1 MKQWEDIVKDKLEGY
16 ESPLPEGSL
25 AEFRARRNAVAPARK
40 RRPLVWSM
48 AAATALAA
56 GLAAALLLR
65 QPTVPEDAIQLVPQ
79 PAAPVAMD
87 TVPADTIG
95 TIPGIPLV
103 AQTVTPKAVRLPAAI
118 PQQIES
124 VDYTE
129 PAETIETAEPT
140 GTAETTP
147 TVPADE
153 SMAQETTDMTMTDS
167 SPFIVMCPTPKPV
180 KMKVEPVTGLAMGG
194 GLVAA
199 VLTPILGKS
208 ETTKYGGP
216 ISNDDINHVIDN
228 VSSSTTT
235 HYLPVKAG
243 LSASFALSDRLN
255 VTTGL
260 EYSLYLSRF
269 KATSKTEWQHA
280 HYIDIPARL
289 DYTLL
294 SYKGLDLY
302 LGGGMEADYCLSA
315 LRAGKDIKKD
325 GWSFSVLGASGVQY
339 HISEKLGV
347 FMEPEVTWTIP
358 SENRVL
364 ETYRTDHPF
373 TFSVAGGL
381 RLYFGK

>member
-16 ESPLPEGSL
+16 DSPLPEGSL
-25 AEFRARRNAVAPARK
+25 ADFRTLRDAVAPAKK

-56 GLAAALLLR
+56 GLAAVLFLR
-65 QPTVPEDAIQLVPQ
+65 QPTIPEDAIQLVPQ

-87 TVPADTIG
+87 TVPADTIDM
-95 TIPGIPLV
+95 IPAIPPV
-103 AQTVTPKAVRLPAAI
+103 AQTVTPKAVRIPAAI
-118 PQQIES
+118 PQQAET

-129 PAETIETAEPT
+129 PAESLETTEP
-140 GTAETTP
+140 AETTP

-153 SMAQETTDMTMTDS
+153 SVAQETTDITTPVS
-167 SPFIVMCPTPKPV
+167 SPFILDYPTVKPV

-208 ETTKYGGP
+208 ERMTYGGP
-216 ISNDDINHVIDN
+216 DPDGNINDAINGV
-228 VSSSTTT
+228 STTT

-269 KATSKTEWQHA
+269 KSLSETEWQQA
-280 HYIDIPARL
+280 HYIGIPVRL

-302 LGGGMEADYCLSA
+302 LGGGMEADYCLAA
-315 LRAGKDIKKD
+315 LRAGKDIEKD
-325 GWSFSVLGASGVQY
+325 GWSFSLLGAGGVQY
-339 HISEKLGV
+339 RFTKKLGV
-347 FMEPEVTWTIP
+347 FMEPQITWTIP

-364 ETYRTDHPF
+364 ETFRTDHPF
-373 TFSVAGGL
+373 MFSVAGGL
-381 RLYFGK
+381 RLFFGK

>member
-25 AEFRARRNAVAPARK
+25 AEFRTRRDAVAPAKK

-56 GLAAALLLR
+56 GLAAVLFLR
-65 QPTVPEDAIQLVPQ
+65 QPTIPEDAIQLVPQ

-87 TVPADTIG
+87 TVPADTIDM
-95 TIPGIPLV
+95 IPAIPPV
-103 AQTVTPKAVRLPAAI
+103 AQTVTPKAVRIPAAI
-118 PQQIES
+118 PQQAET

-129 PAETIETAEPT
+129 PAESLETTEP
-140 GTAETTP
+140 AETTP

-153 SMAQETTDMTMTDS
+153 SVAQETTDITTPVS
-167 SPFIVMCPTPKPV
+167 SPFILDYPTVKPV

-208 ETTKYGGP
+208 ERMTYGGP
-216 ISNDDINHVIDN
+216 DPDGNINDAINGV
-228 VSSSTTT
+228 STTT

-255 VTTGL
+255 ATTGL

-269 KATSKTEWQHA
+269 KSLSETEWQQA
-280 HYIDIPARL
+280 HYIGIPVRL

-302 LGGGMEADYCLSA
+302 LGGGMEADYCLAA
-315 LRAGKDIKKD
+315 LRAGKDIEKD
-325 GWSFSVLGASGVQY
+325 GWSFSLLGAGGVQY
-339 HISEKLGV
+339 HFTERMGV
-347 FMEPEVTWTIP
+347 FMEPQITWTIP

-373 TFSVAGGL
+373 MFSVAGGL
-381 RLYFGK
+381 RLFFGK

>member
-25 AEFRARRNAVAPARK
+25 AEFRTRRDAVAPAKK

-56 GLAAALLLR
+56 GLAAVLFLR
-65 QPTVPEDAIQLVPQ
+65 QPTIPEDAIQLVPQ

-87 TVPADTIG
+87 TVPADTIDM
-95 TIPGIPLV
+95 IPAIPPV
-103 AQTVTPKAVRLPAAI
+103 AQTVTPKAVRIPAAI
-118 PQQIES
+118 PQQAET

-129 PAETIETAEPT
+129 PAESLETTEP
-140 GTAETTP
+140 AETTP

-153 SMAQETTDMTMTDS
+153 SVAQETTDMTTLDS
-167 SPFIVMCPTPKPV
+167 TPFIVICPTAKPV

-208 ETTKYGGP
+208 DRMTYGGP
-216 ISNDDINHVIDN
+216 DPDGNINDAINGV
-228 VSSSTTT
+228 STTT

-255 VTTGL
+255 ATTGL
-260 EYSLYLSRF
+260 EYSLFLSRF
-269 KATSKTEWQHA
+269 KSLSETEWQYA
-280 HYIDIPARL
+280 HYIGIPVRL

-294 SYKGLDLY
+294 SYKGLDFY
-302 LGGGMEADYCLSA
+302 LGGGMEADYCLAA
-315 LRAGKDIKKD
+315 LRAGKDIEKD
-325 GWSFSVLGASGVQY
+325 GWSFSLLGAGGVQY
-339 HISEKLGV
+339 RFTKKLGV
-347 FMEPEVTWTIP
+347 FMEPQITWTIP

-373 TFSVAGGL
+373 MFSVAGGL
-381 RLYFGK
+381 RLFFGK

>member
-25 AEFRARRNAVAPARK
+25 AEFRTRRDAVAPAKK

-56 GLAAALLLR
+56 GLAAVLFLR
-65 QPTVPEDAIQLVPQ
+65 QPTIPEDAIQLVPQ
-79 PAAPVAMD
+79 PAVPVAMD
-87 TVPADTIG
+87 TVPADTIDM
-95 TIPGIPLV
+95 IPAIPPV
-103 AQTVTPKAVRLPAAI
+103 AQTVTPKAVRIPAAI
-118 PQQIES
+118 PQQAET

-129 PAETIETAEPT
+129 PAESLETTEP
-140 GTAETTP
+140 AETTP

-153 SMAQETTDMTMTDS
+153 SVAQETTDMTTLNS
-167 SPFIVMCPTPKPV
+167 TPFIVICPTAKPV

-194 GLVAA
+194 GLVVA

-208 ETTKYGGP
+208 ERMTYGGP
-216 ISNDDINHVIDN
+216 DPDGNINDAINGV
-228 VSSSTTT
+228 STTT

-269 KATSKTEWQHA
+269 KSLSETEWQQA
-280 HYIDIPARL
+280 HYIGIPVRL

-294 SYKGLDLY
+294 SYKGLDFY
-302 LGGGMEADYCLSA
+302 LGGGMEADYCLAA
-315 LRAGKDIKKD
+315 LRAGKDIEKD
-325 GWSFSVLGASGVQY
+325 GWSFSLLGAGGVQY
-339 HISEKLGV
+339 HFTERMGV
-347 FMEPEVTWTIP
+347 FMEPQITWTIP

-364 ETYRTDHPF
+364 DTYRTDHPF
-373 TFSVAGGL
+373 MFSVAGGL
-381 RLYFGK
+381 RLFFGK

>member
-25 AEFRARRNAVAPARK
+25 AEFRTRRDAVAPAKK

-56 GLAAALLLR
+56 GLAAVLFLR
-65 QPTVPEDAIQLVPQ
+65 QPTIPEDAIQLVPQ

-87 TVPADTIG
+87 TVPADTIDM
-95 TIPGIPLV
+95 IPAIPPV
-103 AQTVTPKAVRLPAAI
+103 AQTVTPKAVRIPAAI
-118 PQQIES
+118 PQQAET

-129 PAETIETAEPT
+129 PAESLETTETTQAT
-140 GTAETTP
+140 ETTP

-153 SMAQETTDMTMTDS
+153 SVAQETTDMTTLDS
-167 SPFIVMCPTPKPV
+167 TPFIVICPTAKPV

-199 VLTPILGKS
+199 VLTPILGRS
-208 ETTKYGGP
+208 ERMTYGGP
-216 ISNDDINHVIDN
+216 DPDGNINDAINGV
-228 VSSSTTT
+228 STTT

-269 KATSKTEWQHA
+269 KSLSETEWQQA
-280 HYIDIPARL
+280 HYIGIPVRL

-302 LGGGMEADYCLSA
+302 LGGGMEADYCLAA
-315 LRAGKDIKKD
+315 LRAGKDIEKD
-325 GWSFSVLGASGVQY
+325 GWSFSLLGAGGVQY
-339 HISEKLGV
+339 HFTERMGV
-347 FMEPEVTWTIP
+347 FMEPQITWTIP

-373 TFSVAGGL
+373 MFSVAGGL
-381 RLYFGK
+381 RLFFGK

>member
-25 AEFRARRNAVAPARK
+25 TEFRTRRDAVAPAKK

-56 GLAAALLLR
+56 GLAAVLFLR
-65 QPTVPEDAIQLVPQ
+65 QPTIPEDAIQLVPQ

-87 TVPADTIG
+87 TVPADTIDM
-95 TIPGIPLV
+95 IPAIPPV
-103 AQTVTPKAVRLPAAI
+103 AQTVTPKAVRIPAAI
-118 PQQIES
+118 PQQAET

-129 PAETIETAEPT
+129 PAESLETTEP
-140 GTAETTP
+140 AETTP

-153 SMAQETTDMTMTDS
+153 SVAQETTDITTPVS
-167 SPFIVMCPTPKPV
+167 SPFILDYPTVKPV

-208 ETTKYGGP
+208 ERMTYGGP
-216 ISNDDINHVIDN
+216 DPDGNINDAINGV
-228 VSSSTTT
+228 STTT

-269 KATSKTEWQHA
+269 KSLSETEWQQA
-280 HYIDIPARL
+280 HYIGIPVRL

-294 SYKGLDLY
+294 SYKGLDFY
-302 LGGGMEADYCLSA
+302 LGGGMEADYCLAA
-315 LRAGKDIKKD
+315 LRAGKDIEKD
-325 GWSFSVLGASGVQY
+325 GWSFSLLGAGGVQY
-339 HISEKLGV
+339 RFTKKLGV
-347 FMEPEVTWTIP
+347 FMEPQITWTIP

-364 ETYRTDHPF
+364 DTYRTDHPF
-373 TFSVAGGL
+373 MFSVAGGL
-381 RLYFGK
+381 RLFFGK

>member
-1 MKQWEDIVKDKLEGY
+1 MRQWEDIVKDKLEGY

-25 AEFRARRNAVAPARK
+25 AEFRARRNAVAPAKK
-40 RRPLVWSM
+40 RRPLFWTM

-56 GLAAALLLR
+56 GLAAALFLR

-95 TIPGIPLV
+95 TIPDIPLV

-140 GTAETTP
+140 ETAETTP

-153 SMAQETTDMTMTDS
+153 SVAQETTDMTTLDS
-167 SPFIVMCPTPKPV
+167 TPFIVICPTAKPV

-208 ETTKYGGP
+208 ERMTYGGP
-216 ISNDDINHVIDN
+216 DPDGNINDAINGV
-228 VSSSTTT
+228 STTT

-269 KATSKTEWQHA
+269 KSLSETEWQQA
-280 HYIDIPARL
+280 HYIGIPVRL

-302 LGGGMEADYCLSA
+302 LGGGMEADYCLAA

-347 FMEPEVTWTIP
+347 FMEPEVTWAIP
-358 SENRVL
+358 SGNRVL

-373 TFSVAGGL
+373 MFSVAGGL

>member
-25 AEFRARRNAVAPARK
+25 AEFRTRRDAVAPAKK

-56 GLAAALLLR
+56 GLAAVLLLR
-65 QPTVPEDAIQLVPQ
+65 QPTIPEDAIQLVPQ

-87 TVPADTIG
+87 TVPADTIDM
-95 TIPGIPLV
+95 IPAIPPV
-103 AQTVTPKAVRLPAAI
+103 AQTVTPKAVRIPAAI
-118 PQQIES
+118 PQQAET

-129 PAETIETAEPT
+129 PAESLETTEP
-140 GTAETTP
+140 AETTP
-147 TVPADE
+147 TVPAEE
-153 SMAQETTDMTMTDS
+153 SVTQETTDITTPVS
-167 SPFIVMCPTPKPV
+167 SPFILDYPTVKPV
-180 KMKVEPVTGLAMGG
+180 KMKVEPAAGLAMGG

-208 ETTKYGGP
+208 ERMTYGGP
-216 ISNDDINHVIDN
+216 DPDGNINDAINGV
-228 VSSSTTT
+228 STTT

-269 KATSKTEWQHA
+269 KSLSETEWQQA
-280 HYIDIPARL
+280 HYIGIPVRL

-302 LGGGMEADYCLSA
+302 LGGGMEADYCLAA
-315 LRAGKDIKKD
+315 LRAGKDIEKD
-325 GWSFSVLGASGVQY
+325 GWCFSLLGAGGVQY
-339 HISEKLGV
+339 RFTKKLGV
-347 FMEPEVTWTIP
+347 FMEPQITWTIP

-373 TFSVAGGL
+373 MFSVAGGL
-381 RLYFGK
+381 RLFFGK

>member
-25 AEFRARRNAVAPARK
+25 AEFRTRRDAVAPAKK

-56 GLAAALLLR
+56 GLAAVLFLR
-65 QPTVPEDAIQLVPQ
+65 QPTIPEDAIQLVPQ

-87 TVPADTIG
+87 TVPADTIDM
-95 TIPGIPLV
+95 IPAIPPV
-103 AQTVTPKAVRLPAAI
+103 AQTITQKVVRIPTAV
-118 PQQIES
+118 PQQVEA

-129 PAETIETAEPT
+129 PAESLETTETTQAT
-140 GTAETTP
+140 ETTP

-153 SMAQETTDMTMTDS
+153 SVAQETTDMTTSDS
-167 SPFIVMCPTPKPV
+167 SPFIVICPTAKPV

-208 ETTKYGGP
+208 ERMTYGGP
-216 ISNDDINHVIDN
+216 DPDGNINDAINGV
-228 VSSSTTT
+228 STTT

-269 KATSKTEWQHA
+269 KSLSETEWPQA
-280 HYIDIPARL
+280 HYIGIPVRL

-302 LGGGMEADYCLSA
+302 LGGGMEADYCLAA
-315 LRAGKDIKKD
+315 LRAGKDIEKD
-325 GWSFSVLGASGVQY
+325 GWSFSLLGAGGVQY
-339 HISEKLGV
+339 HFTERMGV
-347 FMEPEVTWTIP
+347 FMEPQITWTIP

-373 TFSVAGGL
+373 MFSVAGGL
-381 RLYFGK
+381 RLFFGK

>member
-25 AEFRARRNAVAPARK
+25 AEFRARRNAVAPTKK
-40 RRPLVWSM
+40 RRPLFWTM

-56 GLAAALLLR
+56 GFAAALLLR

-87 TVPADTIG
+87 TAPADTIDM
-95 TIPGIPLV
+95 IPAIPPV
-103 AQTVTPKAVRLPAAI
+103 AQTVTPKAVRIPAAI
-118 PQQIES
+118 PQQAET

-129 PAETIETAEPT
+129 PAESLETTEP
-140 GTAETTP
+140 AETTP

-153 SMAQETTDMTMTDS
+153 SVAQETTDMTTLDS
-167 SPFIVMCPTPKPV
+167 TPFIVICPTAKPV

-208 ETTKYGGP
+208 ERMTYGGP
-216 ISNDDINHVIDN
+216 DPDGNINDAINGV
-228 VSSSTTT
+228 STTT

-255 VTTGL
+255 ATTGL
-260 EYSLYLSRF
+260 EYSLFLSRF
-269 KATSKTEWQHA
+269 KSLSETEWQYA
-280 HYIDIPARL
+280 HYIGIPVRL

-294 SYKGLDLY
+294 SYKGLDFY
-302 LGGGMEADYCLSA
+302 LGGGMEADYCLAA
-315 LRAGKDIKKD
+315 LRAGKDIEKD
-325 GWSFSVLGASGVQY
+325 GWSFSLLGAGGVQY
-339 HISEKLGV
+339 RFTKKLGV
-347 FMEPEVTWTIP
+347 FMEPQITWTIP

-373 TFSVAGGL
+373 MFSVAGGL
-381 RLYFGK
+381 RLFFGK

>member
-25 AEFRARRNAVAPARK
+25 AEFRTRRDAVAPAKK

-56 GLAAALLLR
+56 GLAAVLFLR
-65 QPTVPEDAIQLVPQ
+65 QPTIPEDAIQLVPQ

-87 TVPADTIG
+87 TVPADTIDM
-95 TIPGIPLV
+95 IPAIPPV
-103 AQTVTPKAVRLPAAI
+103 AQTVTPKAVRIPAAI
-118 PQQIES
+118 PQQAET

-129 PAETIETAEPT
+129 PAESLETTEP
-140 GTAETTP
+140 AETTP

-153 SMAQETTDMTMTDS
+153 SVAQETTDITTPVS
-167 SPFIVMCPTPKPV
+167 SPFILDYPTVKPV

-208 ETTKYGGP
+208 ERMTYGGP
-216 ISNDDINHVIDN
+216 DPDGNINDAINGV
-228 VSSSTTT
+228 STTT

-269 KATSKTEWQHA
+269 KSLSETEWQQA
-280 HYIDIPARL
+280 HYIGIPVRL

-294 SYKGLDLY
+294 SYKGLDFY
-302 LGGGMEADYCLSA
+302 LGGGMEADYCLAA
-315 LRAGKDIKKD
+315 LRAGKDIEKD
-325 GWSFSVLGASGVQY
+325 GWSFSLLGAGGVQY
-339 HISEKLGV
+339 HFTERMGV
-347 FMEPEVTWTIP
+347 FMEPQITWTIP

-373 TFSVAGGL
+373 MFSVAGGL
-381 RLYFGK
+381 RLFFGK

>member
-16 ESPLPEGSL
+16 DSPLPEGSL
-25 AEFRARRNAVAPARK
+25 AEFRTRRDAVAPAKK

-56 GLAAALLLR
+56 GLAAVLFLR
-65 QPTVPEDAIQLVPQ
+65 QPTIPEDAIQLVPQ

-87 TVPADTIG
+87 TVPADTIDM
-95 TIPGIPLV
+95 IPAIPPV
-103 AQTVTPKAVRLPAAI
+103 AQTVTPKAVRIPAAI
-118 PQQIES
+118 PQQAET

-129 PAETIETAEPT
+129 PAESLETTEP
-140 GTAETTP
+140 AETTP

-153 SMAQETTDMTMTDS
+153 SVAQETTDITTPVS
-167 SPFIVMCPTPKPV
+167 SPFILDYPTVKPV

-208 ETTKYGGP
+208 ERMTYGGP
-216 ISNDDINHVIDN
+216 DPDGNINDAINGV
-228 VSSSTTT
+228 STTT

-269 KATSKTEWQHA
+269 KSLSETEWQQA
-280 HYIDIPARL
+280 HYIGIPVRL

-302 LGGGMEADYCLSA
+302 LGGGMEADYCLAA
-315 LRAGKDIKKD
+315 LRAGKDIEKD
-325 GWSFSVLGASGVQY
+325 GWSFSLLGAGGVQY
-339 HISEKLGV
+339 RFTKKLGV
-347 FMEPEVTWTIP
+347 FMEPQITWTIP

-364 ETYRTDHPF
+364 DTYRTDHPF
-373 TFSVAGGL
+373 MFSVAGGL
-381 RLYFGK
+381 RLFFGK

>member
-25 AEFRARRNAVAPARK
+25 AEFRTRRDAVAPAKK

-56 GLAAALLLR
+56 GLAAVLFLR
-65 QPTVPEDAIQLVPQ
+65 QPTIPEDAIQLVPQ

-87 TVPADTIG
+87 TVPADTIDM
-95 TIPGIPLV
+95 IPAIPPV
-103 AQTVTPKAVRLPAAI
+103 AQTITQKAVRIPTAV
-118 PQQIES
+118 PQQVGA

-129 PAETIETAEPT
+129 PAESLETTEP
-140 GTAETTP
+140 AETTP

-153 SMAQETTDMTMTDS
+153 SVAQETTDMTTLDS
-167 SPFIVMCPTPKPV
+167 TPFIVICPTAKPV

-208 ETTKYGGP
+208 ERMTYGGP
-216 ISNDDINHVIDN
+216 DPDGNINDAINGV
-228 VSSSTTT
+228 STTT

-269 KATSKTEWQHA
+269 KSLSETEWQQA
-280 HYIDIPARL
+280 HYIGIPVRL

-302 LGGGMEADYCLSA
+302 LGGGMEADYCLAA
-315 LRAGKDIKKD
+315 LRAGKDIEKD
-325 GWSFSVLGASGVQY
+325 GWSFSLLGAGGVQY
-339 HISEKLGV
+339 HFTERMGV
-347 FMEPEVTWTIP
+347 FMEPQITWTIP

-364 ETYRTDHPF
+364 DTYRTDHPF
-373 TFSVAGGL
+373 MFSVAGGL
-381 RLYFGK
+381 RLFFGK

>member
-25 AEFRARRNAVAPARK
+25 AEFRTRRDAVAPAKK

-56 GLAAALLLR
+56 GLAAVLFLR
-65 QPTVPEDAIQLVPQ
+65 QPTIPEDAIRLVPQ
-79 PAAPVAMD
+79 PAVPVAMD
-87 TVPADTIG
+87 TVPADTID
-95 TIPGIPLV
+95 TIPAIPPV
-103 AQTVTPKAVRLPAAI
+103 AQAVTPKAVRIPAAI
-118 PQQIES
+118 PQQAET

-129 PAETIETAEPT
+129 PAESLETTEP
-140 GTAETTP
+140 AETTP
-147 TVPADE
+147 TVPSEE
-153 SMAQETTDMTMTDS
+153 SVTQETTDITTPVS
-167 SPFIVMCPTPKPV
+167 SPFILDYPTVKPV

-208 ETTKYGGP
+208 ERMTYGGP
-216 ISNDDINHVIDN
+216 DPDGNINDAINGV
-228 VSSSTTT
+228 STTT

-243 LSASFALSDRLN
+243 LSASFSLSDRLN
-255 VTTGL
+255 ATTGL

-269 KATSKTEWQHA
+269 KSLSETEWQQA
-280 HYIDIPARL
+280 HYIGIPVRL

-302 LGGGMEADYCLSA
+302 LGGGMGADYCLSA
-315 LRAGKDIKKD
+315 LRDGKDIEKD
-325 GWSFSVLGASGVQY
+325 GWSFSLLGAGGVQY
-339 HISEKLGV
+339 RFTKKLGV
-347 FMEPEVTWTIP
+347 FMEPQITWTIP

-364 ETYRTDHPF
+364 DTYRTDHPF
-373 TFSVAGGL
+373 MFSVAGGL
-381 RLYFGK
+381 RLFFGK

>member
-1 MKQWEDIVKDKLEGY
+1 MRQWEDIVKDKLEGY

-40 RRPLVWSM
+40 HRPLVWSM

-95 TIPGIPLV
+95 TIPDIPLV

-140 GTAETTP
+140 ETAETTP

-153 SMAQETTDMTMTDS
+153 SVVQETTDMTTSDS
-167 SPFIVMCPTPKPV
+167 SPFIVMCPTPRPI

-208 ETTKYGGP
+208 ETMKYGGP
-216 ISNDDINHVIDN
+216 DPDGNINDAINGV
-228 VSSSTTT
+228 STTT
-235 HYLPVKAG
+235 HYLPVKVG
-243 LSASFALSDRLN
+243 LSASFAFSDRLN

-269 KATSKTEWQHA
+269 KSLSETEWQHA
-280 HYIDIPARL
+280 HYIGIPVRL

-315 LRAGKDIKKD
+315 LRAGKEIEKD
-325 GWSFSVLGASGVQY
+325 GWSFSAVGAGGVQY
-339 HISEKLGV
+339 HLTDKLGV
-347 FMEPEVTWTIP
+347 FMEPQITWTIP

-373 TFSVAGGL
+373 MFSVAGGL
-381 RLYFGK
+381 RLFFGK

>member
-25 AEFRARRNAVAPARK
+25 AEFRTRRDAVAPARK
-40 RRPLVWSM
+40 RRLPVWSM

-56 GLAAALLLR
+56 GLAAVLLLR
-65 QPTVPEDAIQLVPQ
+65 QPTIPEDAIQLVPQ
-79 PAAPVAMD
+79 PVAPVALD
-87 TVPADTIG
+87 TVPADTIDM
-95 TIPGIPLV
+95 IPAIPPV
-103 AQTVTPKAVRLPAAI
+103 AQTVTPKAVRIPAVI
-118 PQQIES
+118 PQQAET
-124 VDYTE
+124 VDHTE
-129 PAETIETAEPT
+129 PVESLETTETTEAT
-140 GTAETTP
+140 ETTP

-153 SMAQETTDMTMTDS
+153 SVAQETTDMTTLDS
-167 SPFIVMCPTPKPV
+167 TPFIVICPTAKPV

-208 ETTKYGGP
+208 ERMTYGGP
-216 ISNDDINHVIDN
+216 DPDGNINDAINGV
-228 VSSSTTT
+228 STTT

-269 KATSKTEWQHA
+269 KSLSETEWQQA
-280 HYIDIPARL
+280 HYIGIPVRL

-302 LGGGMEADYCLSA
+302 LGGGMEADYCLAA
-315 LRAGKDIKKD
+315 LRAGKDIEKD
-325 GWSFSVLGASGVQY
+325 GWSFSLLGAGGVQY
-339 HISEKLGV
+339 RFTKKLGV
-347 FMEPEVTWTIP
+347 FMEPQITWTIP

-373 TFSVAGGL
+373 MFSVAGGL
-381 RLYFGK
+381 RLFFGK

>member
-25 AEFRARRNAVAPARK
+25 AEFRTRRDAVAPAKK

-56 GLAAALLLR
+56 GLAAVLFLR
-65 QPTVPEDAIQLVPQ
+65 QPTIPEDAIQLVPQ
-79 PAAPVAMD
+79 PAVPVAMD
-87 TVPADTIG
+87 TVPADTIDM
-95 TIPGIPLV
+95 IPAIPPV
-103 AQTVTPKAVRLPAAI
+103 AQTVTPKAVRIPAAI
-118 PQQIES
+118 PQQAET

-129 PAETIETAEPT
+129 PAESLETTEP
-140 GTAETTP
+140 AETTP

-153 SMAQETTDMTMTDS
+153 SVAQETTDMTTPVS
-167 SPFIVMCPTPKPV
+167 SPFILDYPTVKPAQ
-180 KMKVEPVTGLAMGG
+180 MKVEPVTGLAMGG
-194 GLVAA
+194 GLVVA

-208 ETTKYGGP
+208 ERMTYGGP
-216 ISNDDINHVIDN
+216 DPDGNINDAINGV
-228 VSSSTTT
+228 STTT

-269 KATSKTEWQHA
+269 KSLSETEWQQA
-280 HYIDIPARL
+280 HYIGIPVRL

-294 SYKGLDLY
+294 SYKGLDFY
-302 LGGGMEADYCLSA
+302 LGGGMEADYCLAA
-315 LRAGKDIKKD
+315 LRAGKDIEKD
-325 GWSFSVLGASGVQY
+325 GWSFSLLGAGGVQY
-339 HISEKLGV
+339 RFTKKLGV
-347 FMEPEVTWTIP
+347 FMEPQITWTIP

-364 ETYRTDHPF
+364 DTYRTDHPF
-373 TFSVAGGL
+373 MFSVAGGL
-381 RLYFGK
+381 RLFFGK

>member
-25 AEFRARRNAVAPARK
+25 AEFRTRRDAVAPAKK

-56 GLAAALLLR
+56 GLAAVLFLR
-65 QPTVPEDAIQLVPQ
+65 QPTIPEDAIQLVPQ
-79 PAAPVAMD
+79 PAVPVAMD
-87 TVPADTIG
+87 TVPADTIDM
-95 TIPGIPLV
+95 IPAIPPV
-103 AQTVTPKAVRLPAAI
+103 AQTVTPKAVRIPAAI
-118 PQQIES
+118 PQQAET

-129 PAETIETAEPT
+129 PAESLETTEP
-140 GTAETTP
+140 AETTP

-153 SMAQETTDMTMTDS
+153 SVAQETTDITTPVS
-167 SPFIVMCPTPKPV
+167 SPFILDYPTVKPV

-208 ETTKYGGP
+208 ERMTYGGP
-216 ISNDDINHVIDN
+216 DPDGNINDAINGV
-228 VSSSTTT
+228 STTT

-255 VTTGL
+255 ATTGL
-260 EYSLYLSRF
+260 EYSLFLSRF
-269 KATSKTEWQHA
+269 KSLSETEWQQA
-280 HYIDIPARL
+280 HYIGIPVRL

-302 LGGGMEADYCLSA
+302 LGGGMEADYCLAA
-315 LRAGKDIKKD
+315 LRAGKDIEKD
-325 GWSFSVLGASGVQY
+325 GWSFSLLGAGGVQY
-339 HISEKLGV
+339 RFTKKLGV
-347 FMEPEVTWTIP
+347 FMEPQITWTIP

-373 TFSVAGGL
+373 MFSVAGGL
-381 RLYFGK
+381 RLFFGK

>member
-25 AEFRARRNAVAPARK
+25 AEFRTRRDAVAPAKK

-56 GLAAALLLR
+56 GLAAVLFLR
-65 QPTVPEDAIQLVPQ
+65 QPTIPEDAIQLVPQ

-87 TVPADTIG
+87 TVPADTIDM
-95 TIPGIPLV
+95 IPAIPPV
-103 AQTVTPKAVRLPAAI
+103 AQTVTPKAVRIPAAI
-118 PQQIES
+118 PQQAET

-129 PAETIETAEPT
+129 PAESLETTEP
-140 GTAETTP
+140 AETTP

-153 SMAQETTDMTMTDS
+153 SVAQETTDITTPVS
-167 SPFIVMCPTPKPV
+167 SPFILDYPTVKPV

-208 ETTKYGGP
+208 ERMTYGGP
-216 ISNDDINHVIDN
+216 DPDGNINDAINGV
-228 VSSSTTT
+228 STTT

-243 LSASFALSDRLN
+243 LSAIFALSDRLN

-269 KATSKTEWQHA
+269 KSLSETEWQQA
-280 HYIDIPARL
+280 HYIGIPVRL

-294 SYKGLDLY
+294 SYKGLDFY
-302 LGGGMEADYCLSA
+302 LGGGMEADYCLAA
-315 LRAGKDIKKD
+315 LRAGKDIEKD
-325 GWSFSVLGASGVQY
+325 GWSFSLLGAGGVQY
-339 HISEKLGV
+339 RFTKKLGV
-347 FMEPEVTWTIP
+347 FMEPQITWTIP

-364 ETYRTDHPF
+364 DTYRTDHPF
-373 TFSVAGGL
+373 MFSVAGGL
-381 RLYFGK
+381 RLFFGK

>member
-25 AEFRARRNAVAPARK
+25 AEFRARRDAVAPAKK

-56 GLAAALLLR
+56 GLAALLFLR
-65 QPTVPEDAIQLVPQ
+65 QPTIPEDAIQLVPQ
-79 PAAPVAMD
+79 PAAPIALD
-87 TVPADTIG
+87 TVPADTIDM
-95 TIPGIPLV
+95 IPAIPPV
-103 AQTVTPKAVRLPAAI
+103 AQTVTPKAVRIPAAI
-118 PQQIES
+118 PQQAET

-129 PAETIETAEPT
+129 PAESLETTEP
-140 GTAETTP
+140 AETTP

-153 SMAQETTDMTMTDS
+153 SVAQETTDMTTLDS
-167 SPFIVMCPTPKPV
+167 TPFIVICPTAKPV

-208 ETTKYGGP
+208 ERMTYGGP
-216 ISNDDINHVIDN
+216 DPDGNINDAINGV
-228 VSSSTTT
+228 STTT

-243 LSASFALSDRLN
+243 LSASLALSDRLN

-269 KATSKTEWQHA
+269 KSLSETEWQQA
-280 HYIDIPARL
+280 HYIGIPVRL

-302 LGGGMEADYCLSA
+302 LGGGMEADYCLAA
-315 LRAGKDIKKD
+315 LRAGKDIEKD
-325 GWSFSVLGASGVQY
+325 GWSFSLLGAGGVQY
-339 HISEKLGV
+339 HFTERMGV
-347 FMEPEVTWTIP
+347 FMEPQITWTIP

-373 TFSVAGGL
+373 MFSVAGGL
-381 RLYFGK
+381 RLFFGK

>member
-25 AEFRARRNAVAPARK
+25 AEFRTRRDAVAPAKK

-56 GLAAALLLR
+56 GLAAVLFLR
-65 QPTVPEDAIQLVPQ
+65 QPTIPEDAIQLVPQ

-87 TVPADTIG
+87 TVPADTIDM
-95 TIPGIPLV
+95 IPAIPPV
-103 AQTVTPKAVRLPAAI
+103 AQTVTPKAVRIPAAI
-118 PQQIES
+118 PQQAET

-129 PAETIETAEPT
+129 PAESLETTEP
-140 GTAETTP
+140 AETTP

-153 SMAQETTDMTMTDS
+153 SVAQETTDITTPVS
-167 SPFIVMCPTPKPV
+167 SPFILDYPTVKPV

-208 ETTKYGGP
+208 ERMTYGGP
-216 ISNDDINHVIDN
+216 DPDGNINDAINGV
-228 VSSSTTT
+228 STTT

-269 KATSKTEWQHA
+269 KSLSETEWQQA
-280 HYIDIPARL
+280 HYIGIPVRL

-294 SYKGLDLY
+294 SYKGLDFY
-302 LGGGMEADYCLSA
+302 LGGGMEADYCLAA
-315 LRAGKDIKKD
+315 LRAGKDIEKD
-325 GWSFSVLGASGVQY
+325 GWSFSLLGAGGVQY
-339 HISEKLGV
+339 RFTKKLGV
-347 FMEPEVTWTIP
+347 FMEPQITWTIP

-364 ETYRTDHPF
+364 DTYRTDHPF
-373 TFSVAGGL
+373 MFSVAGGL
-381 RLYFGK
+381 RLFFGK

>member
-25 AEFRARRNAVAPARK
+25 TEFRTRRDAVAPAKK

-56 GLAAALLLR
+56 GLAAVLFLR
-65 QPTVPEDAIQLVPQ
+65 QPTIPEDAIQLVPQ
-79 PAAPVAMD
+79 PAAPVALD
-87 TVPADTIG
+87 TVPADTIDM
-95 TIPGIPLV
+95 IPAIPPV
-103 AQTVTPKAVRLPAAI
+103 AQTVTPKAVRIPAAI
-118 PQQIES
+118 PQQAET

-129 PAETIETAEPT
+129 P
-140 GTAETTP
+140 AETTP

-153 SMAQETTDMTMTDS
+153 SVAQETTDMTTLDS
-167 SPFIVMCPTPKPV
+167 TPFIVICPTAKPV

-208 ETTKYGGP
+208 ERMTYGGP
-216 ISNDDINHVIDN
+216 DPDGNINDAINGV
-228 VSSSTTT
+228 STTT

-269 KATSKTEWQHA
+269 KSLSETEWQQA
-280 HYIDIPARL
+280 HYIGIPVRL

-294 SYKGLDLY
+294 SYKGLDFY
-302 LGGGMEADYCLSA
+302 LGGGMEADYCLAA
-315 LRAGKDIKKD
+315 LRAGKDIEKD
-325 GWSFSVLGASGVQY
+325 GWSFSLLGAGGVQY
-339 HISEKLGV
+339 RFTKKLGV
-347 FMEPEVTWTIP
+347 FMEPQITWTIP

-373 TFSVAGGL
+373 MFSVAGGL
-381 RLYFGK
+381 RLFFGK

>member
-25 AEFRARRNAVAPARK
+25 AEFRTRRDAVAPAKK

-56 GLAAALLLR
+56 GLAAVLLLR
-65 QPTVPEDAIQLVPQ
+65 QPTIPEDAIQLVPQ

-87 TVPADTIG
+87 TVPADTIDM
-95 TIPGIPLV
+95 IPAIPPV
-103 AQTVTPKAVRLPAAI
+103 AQTVTPKAVRIPAAI
-118 PQQIES
+118 PQQAET

-129 PAETIETAEPT
+129 PAESLETTEP
-140 GTAETTP
+140 AETTP

-153 SMAQETTDMTMTDS
+153 SVAQETTDITTPVS
-167 SPFIVMCPTPKPV
+167 SPFILDYPTVKPV

-208 ETTKYGGP
+208 ERMTYGGP
-216 ISNDDINHVIDN
+216 DPDGNINDAINGV
-228 VSSSTTT
+228 STTT

-269 KATSKTEWQHA
+269 KSLSETEWQQA
-280 HYIDIPARL
+280 HYIGIPVRL

-315 LRAGKDIKKD
+315 LRDGKDIEKD
-325 GWSFSVLGASGVQY
+325 GWSFSLLGAGGVQY
-339 HISEKLGV
+339 RFTKKLGV
-347 FMEPEVTWTIP
+347 FMEPQITWTIP

-364 ETYRTDHPF
+364 DTYRTDHPF
-373 TFSVAGGL
+373 MFSVAGGL
-381 RLYFGK
+381 RLFFGK

>member
-25 AEFRARRNAVAPARK
+25 AEFRTRRDAVAPAKK

-56 GLAAALLLR
+56 GLAAVLFLR
-65 QPTVPEDAIQLVPQ
+65 QPTIPEDAIQLVPQ

-87 TVPADTIG
+87 TVPADTIDM
-95 TIPGIPLV
+95 IPAIPPV
-103 AQTVTPKAVRLPAAI
+103 AQTVTPKAVRIPAAI
-118 PQQIES
+118 PQQAET

-129 PAETIETAEPT
+129 PAESLETTEP
-140 GTAETTP
+140 AETTP
-147 TVPADE
+147 TVPSEE
-153 SMAQETTDMTMTDS
+153 SVTQETTDITTPVS
-167 SPFIVMCPTPKPV
+167 SPFILDYPTVKPV

-208 ETTKYGGP
+208 ERMTYGGP
-216 ISNDDINHVIDN
+216 DPDGNINDAINGV
-228 VSSSTTT
+228 STTT

-255 VTTGL
+255 ATTGL

-269 KATSKTEWQHA
+269 KSLSETEWQQA
-280 HYIDIPARL
+280 HYIGIPVRL

-315 LRAGKDIKKD
+315 LRDGKDIEKD
-325 GWSFSVLGASGVQY
+325 GWSFSLLGAGGVQY
-339 HISEKLGV
+339 RFTKKLGV
-347 FMEPEVTWTIP
+347 FMEPQITWTIP

-364 ETYRTDHPF
+364 DTYRTDHPF
-373 TFSVAGGL
+373 MFSVAGGL
-381 RLYFGK
+381 RLFFGK

>member
-25 AEFRARRNAVAPARK
+25 AEFRTRRDAVAPAKK

-56 GLAAALLLR
+56 GLAAVLFLR
-65 QPTVPEDAIQLVPQ
+65 QPTIPEDAIQLVPQ

-87 TVPADTIG
+87 TVPADTIDM
-95 TIPGIPLV
+95 IPAIPPV
-103 AQTVTPKAVRLPAAI
+103 AQTVTPKAVRIPAAI
-118 PQQIES
+118 PQQAET

-129 PAETIETAEPT
+129 PAESLETTEP
-140 GTAETTP
+140 AETTP

-153 SMAQETTDMTMTDS
+153 SVAQETTDITTPVS
-167 SPFIVMCPTPKPV
+167 SPFILDYPTVKPV

-208 ETTKYGGP
+208 ERMTYGGP
-216 ISNDDINHVIDN
+216 DPDGNINDAINGV
-228 VSSSTTT
+228 STTT

-269 KATSKTEWQHA
+269 KSLSETEWQQA
-280 HYIDIPARL
+280 HYIGIPVRL

-302 LGGGMEADYCLSA
+302 LGGGMEADYCLAA
-315 LRAGKDIKKD
+315 LRAGKDIEKD
-325 GWSFSVLGASGVQY
+325 GWSFSLLGAGGVQY
-339 HISEKLGV
+339 RFTKKLGV
-347 FMEPEVTWTIP
+347 FMEPQITWTIP

-373 TFSVAGGL
+373 MFSVAGGL
-381 RLYFGK
+381 RLFFGK

>member
-25 AEFRARRNAVAPARK
+25 AEFRARRDAVAPARK
-40 RRPLVWSM
+40 RRLPLWPMV
-48 AAATALAA
+48 AATALAA
-56 GLAAALLLR
+56 GLAAALFLR

-87 TVPADTIG
+87 TEAPADTID
-95 TIPGIPLV
+95 TIPDIPFV
-103 AQTVTPKAVRLPAAI
+103 AQTVTPKVVRRPATM
-118 PQQIES
+118 PQQVET
-124 VDYTE
+124 VDYS
-129 PAETIETAEPT
+129 ETAETAEP
-140 GTAETTP
+140 AP

-153 SMAQETTDMTMTDS
+153 SVVRETTDMTTPES
-167 SPFIVMCPTPKPV
+167 SPFIVICPTPKPV

-199 VLTPILGKS
+199 VLTPILGKA
-208 ETTKYGGP
+208 ETTKYEGP
-216 ISNDDINHVIDN
+216 SSHNPHDGINDVTDDI
-228 VSSSTTT
+228 SSLTTT

-243 LSASFALSDRLN
+243 MSASFALSDRLN

-269 KATSKTEWQHA
+269 KSPSETEWQQA
-280 HYIDIPARL
+280 HYIGIPVRL

-302 LGGGMEADYCLSA
+302 LGGGVETDYCLAA
-315 LRAGKDIKKD
+315 LRAGEDIKKD
-325 GWSFSVLGASGVQY
+325 GWSFSLLGAGGVQY
-339 HISEKLGV
+339 HFTKRLGV
-347 FMEPEVTWTIP
+347 FMEPRITWTDP

-373 TFSVAGGL
+373 IFSVAGGL
-381 RLYFGK
+381 RLYFGQ

>member
-25 AEFRARRNAVAPARK
+25 AEFRTRRDAVAPAKK

-56 GLAAALLLR
+56 GLAAVLFLR
-65 QPTVPEDAIQLVPQ
+65 QPTIPEDAIQLVPQ

-87 TVPADTIG
+87 TVPADTIDM
-95 TIPGIPLV
+95 IPAIPPV
-103 AQTVTPKAVRLPAAI
+103 AQTVTPKAVRIPAAI
-118 PQQIES
+118 PQQAET

-129 PAETIETAEPT
+129 PAESLETTEP
-140 GTAETTP
+140 AETTP

-153 SMAQETTDMTMTDS
+153 SVAQETTDITTPVS
-167 SPFIVMCPTPKPV
+167 SPFILDYPTVKPV

-208 ETTKYGGP
+208 ERMTYGGP
-216 ISNDDINHVIDN
+216 DPDGNINDAINGV
-228 VSSSTTT
+228 STTT

-255 VTTGL
+255 ATTGL

-269 KATSKTEWQHA
+269 KSLSETEWQQA
-280 HYIDIPARL
+280 HYIGIPVRL

-302 LGGGMEADYCLSA
+302 LGGGMEADYCLAA
-315 LRAGKDIKKD
+315 LRAGKDIEKD
-325 GWSFSVLGASGVQY
+325 GWCFSLLGAGGVQY
-339 HISEKLGV
+339 HFTERMGV
-347 FMEPEVTWTIP
+347 FMEPQITWTIP

-364 ETYRTDHPF
+364 DTYRTDHPF
-373 TFSVAGGL
+373 MFSVAGGL
-381 RLYFGK
+381 RLFFGK

>member
-25 AEFRARRNAVAPARK
+25 AEFRTRRDAVAPAKK

-56 GLAAALLLR
+56 GLAAVLFLR
-65 QPTVPEDAIQLVPQ
+65 QPTIPEDAIQLVPQ

-87 TVPADTIG
+87 TVPADTIDM
-95 TIPGIPLV
+95 IPAIPPV
-103 AQTVTPKAVRLPAAI
+103 AQTVTPKAVRIPAAI
-118 PQQIES
+118 PQQAET

-129 PAETIETAEPT
+129 PAESLETTEP
-140 GTAETTP
+140 AETTP

-153 SMAQETTDMTMTDS
+153 SVAQETTDMTTLNS
-167 SPFIVMCPTPKPV
+167 TPFIVICPTAKPV

-208 ETTKYGGP
+208 ERMTYGGP
-216 ISNDDINHVIDN
+216 DPDGNINDAINGV
-228 VSSSTTT
+228 STTT

-269 KATSKTEWQHA
+269 KSLSETEWQQA
-280 HYIDIPARL
+280 HYIGIPVRL

-294 SYKGLDLY
+294 SYKGLDFY
-302 LGGGMEADYCLSA
+302 LGGGMEADYCLAA
-315 LRAGKDIKKD
+315 LRAGKDIEKD
-325 GWSFSVLGASGVQY
+325 GWGFSLLGAGGVQY
-339 HISEKLGV
+339 HFTERMGV
-347 FMEPEVTWTIP
+347 FMEPQITWTIP

-373 TFSVAGGL
+373 MFSVAGGL
-381 RLYFGK
+381 RLFFGK

>member
-25 AEFRARRNAVAPARK
+25 AEFRTRQDAVAPAKK

-56 GLAAALLLR
+56 GLAAVLFLR
-65 QPTVPEDAIQLVPQ
+65 QPTIPEDAIQLVPQ

-87 TVPADTIG
+87 TVPADTIDM
-95 TIPGIPLV
+95 IPAIPPV
-103 AQTVTPKAVRLPAAI
+103 AQTITQKAVRIPTAV
-118 PQQIES
+118 PQQVGA

-129 PAETIETAEPT
+129 PAESLETTEP
-140 GTAETTP
+140 AETTP

-153 SMAQETTDMTMTDS
+153 SVAQETTDMTTLDS
-167 SPFIVMCPTPKPV
+167 TPFIVICPTAKPV

-208 ETTKYGGP
+208 ERMTYGGP
-216 ISNDDINHVIDN
+216 DPDGNINDAINGV
-228 VSSSTTT
+228 STTT

-269 KATSKTEWQHA
+269 KSLSETEWQQA
-280 HYIDIPARL
+280 HYIGIPVRL

-302 LGGGMEADYCLSA
+302 LGGGMEADYCLAA
-315 LRAGKDIKKD
+315 LRAGKDIEKD
-325 GWSFSVLGASGVQY
+325 GWSFSLLGAGGVQY
-339 HISEKLGV
+339 HFTERMGV
-347 FMEPEVTWTIP
+347 FMEPQITWTIP

-364 ETYRTDHPF
+364 DTYRTDHPF
-373 TFSVAGGL
+373 MFSVAGGL
-381 RLYFGK
+381 RLFFGK

>member
-25 AEFRARRNAVAPARK
+25 AEFRTRRDAVAPAKK

-56 GLAAALLLR
+56 GLAAVLFLR
-65 QPTVPEDAIQLVPQ
+65 QPTIPEDAIQLVPQ

-87 TVPADTIG
+87 TVPADTIDM
-95 TIPGIPLV
+95 IPAIPPV
-103 AQTVTPKAVRLPAAI
+103 AQTVTPKAVRIPAAI
-118 PQQIES
+118 PQQAET

-129 PAETIETAEPT
+129 PAESLETTEP
-140 GTAETTP
+140 AETTP

-153 SMAQETTDMTMTDS
+153 SVAQETTDITTPVS
-167 SPFIVMCPTPKPV
+167 SPFILDYPTVKPV

-208 ETTKYGGP
+208 ERMTYGGP
-216 ISNDDINHVIDN
+216 DPDGNINDAINGV
-228 VSSSTTT
+228 STTT

-269 KATSKTEWQHA
+269 KSLSETEWQQA
-280 HYIDIPARL
+280 HYIGIPVRL

-315 LRAGKDIKKD
+315 LRDGKDIEKD
-325 GWSFSVLGASGVQY
+325 GWSFSLLGAGGVQY
-339 HISEKLGV
+339 RFTKKLGV
-347 FMEPEVTWTIP
+347 FMEPQITWTIP

-364 ETYRTDHPF
+364 DTYRTDHPF
-373 TFSVAGGL
+373 MFSVAGGL
-381 RLYFGK
+381 RLFFGK

>member
-25 AEFRARRNAVAPARK
+25 TEFRTRRDAVAPAKK

-56 GLAAALLLR
+56 GLAAVLFLR
-65 QPTVPEDAIQLVPQ
+65 QPTIPEDAIQLVPQ
-79 PAAPVAMD
+79 PVAPVALD
-87 TVPADTIG
+87 TVPADTID
-95 TIPGIPLV
+95 TIPDIPIV
-103 AQTVTPKAVRLPAAI
+103 ALAVTPKAVRIPAAI
-118 PQQIES
+118 PQQAET

-129 PAETIETAEPT
+129 PAESLETTEP
-140 GTAETTP
+140 AETTP

-153 SMAQETTDMTMTDS
+153 SVAQETTDITTPVS
-167 SPFIVMCPTPKPV
+167 SPFILDYPTVKPV

-208 ETTKYGGP
+208 ERMTYGGP
-216 ISNDDINHVIDN
+216 DPDGNINDAINGV
-228 VSSSTTT
+228 STTT

-269 KATSKTEWQHA
+269 KSLSETEWQQA
-280 HYIDIPARL
+280 HYIGIPVRL

-294 SYKGLDLY
+294 SYKGLDFY
-302 LGGGMEADYCLSA
+302 LGGGMEADYCLAA
-315 LRAGKDIKKD
+315 LRAGKDIEKD
-325 GWSFSVLGASGVQY
+325 GWSFSLLGAGGVQY
-339 HISEKLGV
+339 RFTKKLGV
-347 FMEPEVTWTIP
+347 FMEPQITWTIP

-373 TFSVAGGL
+373 MFSVAGGL
-381 RLYFGK
+381 RLFFGK

>member
-1 MKQWEDIVKDKLEGY
+1 MRQWEDIVKDKLEGY

-25 AEFRARRNAVAPARK
+25 AEFRARRNAVAPTKK
-40 RRPLVWSM
+40 RRPLFWTM
-48 AAATALAA
+48 AAATTLAA
-56 GLAAALLLR
+56 GLAAALFLR

-87 TVPADTIG
+87 TVPADTID
-95 TIPGIPLV
+95 TIQDIPLV

-118 PQQIES
+118 PQQAET

-129 PAETIETAEPT
+129 PAESLETTEP
-140 GTAETTP
+140 AETTP

-153 SMAQETTDMTMTDS
+153 SVAQETTDITTLDS
-167 SPFIVMCPTPKPV
+167 TPFIVICPTAKPV

-208 ETTKYGGP
+208 ERMTYGGP
-216 ISNDDINHVIDN
+216 DPDGNINDAINGV
-228 VSSSTTT
+228 STTT

-269 KATSKTEWQHA
+269 KSLSETEWQQA
-280 HYIDIPARL
+280 HYIGIPVRL

-302 LGGGMEADYCLSA
+302 LGGGMEADYCLAA
-315 LRAGKDIKKD
+315 LRAGKDIEKD
-325 GWSFSVLGASGVQY
+325 GWSFSLLGAGGVQY
-339 HISEKLGV
+339 RFTKKLGV
-347 FMEPEVTWTIP
+347 FMEPQITWTIP

-364 ETYRTDHPF
+364 DTYRTDHPF
-373 TFSVAGGL
+373 MFSVAGGL
-381 RLYFGK
+381 RLFFGK

>member
-25 AEFRARRNAVAPARK
+25 AEFRARRNAVAPTKK
-40 RRPLVWSM
+40 RRPLFWTM

-56 GLAAALLLR
+56 GLAAALFLR

-87 TVPADTIG
+87 TVPADTIDM
-95 TIPGIPLV
+95 IPAIPPV
-103 AQTVTPKAVRLPAAI
+103 AQTVTPKAVRIPAAI
-118 PQQIES
+118 PQQAET

-129 PAETIETAEPT
+129 PAESLETTEP
-140 GTAETTP
+140 AETTP

-153 SMAQETTDMTMTDS
+153 SVAQETTDMTTLDS
-167 SPFIVMCPTPKPV
+167 TPFIVICPTAKPV

-208 ETTKYGGP
+208 ERMTYGGP
-216 ISNDDINHVIDN
+216 DPDGNINDAINGV
-228 VSSSTTT
+228 STTT

-269 KATSKTEWQHA
+269 KSLSETEWQQA
-280 HYIDIPARL
+280 HYIGIPVRL

-294 SYKGLDLY
+294 SYKGLDFY
-302 LGGGMEADYCLSA
+302 LGGGMEADYCLAA
-315 LRAGKDIKKD
+315 LRAGKDIEKD
-325 GWSFSVLGASGVQY
+325 GWSFSLLGAGGVQY
-339 HISEKLGV
+339 RFTKKLGV
-347 FMEPEVTWTIP
+347 FMEPQITWTIP

-373 TFSVAGGL
+373 MFSVATGL
-381 RLYFGK
+381 RVNLGK

>member
-25 AEFRARRNAVAPARK
+25 AEFRTRRDAVAPAKK

-56 GLAAALLLR
+56 GLAAVLLLR
-65 QPTVPEDAIQLVPQ
+65 QPTIPEDAIQLVPQ

-87 TVPADTIG
+87 TVPADTIDM
-95 TIPGIPLV
+95 IPAIPPV
-103 AQTVTPKAVRLPAAI
+103 AQTVTPKAVRIPAAI
-118 PQQIES
+118 PQQAET

-129 PAETIETAEPT
+129 PAESLETTEP
-140 GTAETTP
+140 AETTP

-153 SMAQETTDMTMTDS
+153 SVAQETTDITTPVS
-167 SPFIVMCPTPKPV
+167 SPFILDYPTVKPV

-208 ETTKYGGP
+208 ERMTYGGP
-216 ISNDDINHVIDN
+216 DPDGNINDAINGV
-228 VSSSTTT
+228 STTT

-269 KATSKTEWQHA
+269 KSLSETEWQQA
-280 HYIDIPARL
+280 HYIGIPVRL

-294 SYKGLDLY
+294 SYKGLDFY
-302 LGGGMEADYCLSA
+302 LGGGMEADYCLAA
-315 LRAGKDIKKD
+315 LRAGKDIEKD
-325 GWSFSVLGASGVQY
+325 GWSFSLLGAGGVQY
-339 HISEKLGV
+339 HFTERMGV
-347 FMEPEVTWTIP
+347 FMEPQITWTIP

-373 TFSVAGGL
+373 MFSVAGGL
-381 RLYFGK
+381 RLFFGK

>member
-1 MKQWEDIVKDKLEGY
+1 MRQWEDIVKDKLEGY

-25 AEFRARRNAVAPARK
+25 AEFRARRNAVAPTKK
-40 RRPLVWSM
+40 RRPLFWTM

-87 TVPADTIG
+87 TAPADTIDM
-95 TIPGIPLV
+95 IPAIPPV
-103 AQTVTPKAVRLPAAI
+103 AQTVTPKAVRIPAAI
-118 PQQIES
+118 PQQAET

-129 PAETIETAEPT
+129 PAESLETTEP
-140 GTAETTP
+140 AETTP

-153 SMAQETTDMTMTDS
+153 SVAQETTDMTTLDS
-167 SPFIVMCPTPKPV
+167 TPFIVICPTAKPV

-208 ETTKYGGP
+208 ERMTYGGP
-216 ISNDDINHVIDN
+216 DPDGNINDAINGV
-228 VSSSTTT
+228 STTT

-255 VTTGL
+255 ATTGL
-260 EYSLYLSRF
+260 EYSLFLSRF
-269 KATSKTEWQHA
+269 KSLSETEWQYA
-280 HYIDIPARL
+280 HYIGIPVRL

-294 SYKGLDLY
+294 SYKGLDFY
-302 LGGGMEADYCLSA
+302 LGGGMEADYCLAA
-315 LRAGKDIKKD
+315 LRAGKDIEKD
-325 GWSFSVLGASGVQY
+325 GWSFSRLGAGGVQY
-339 HISEKLGV
+339 RFTKKLGV
-347 FMEPEVTWTIP
+347 FMEPQITWTIP

-373 TFSVAGGL
+373 MFSVAGGL
-381 RLYFGK
+381 RLFFGK

>member
-25 AEFRARRNAVAPARK
+25 AEFRTRRDAVAPAKK

-56 GLAAALLLR
+56 GLAAVLLLR
-65 QPTVPEDAIQLVPQ
+65 QPTIPEDAIQLVPQ

-87 TVPADTIG
+87 TVPADTIDM
-95 TIPGIPLV
+95 IPAIPPV
-103 AQTVTPKAVRLPAAI
+103 AQTVTPKAVRIPAAI
-118 PQQIES
+118 PQQAET

-129 PAETIETAEPT
+129 PAESLETTEP
-140 GTAETTP
+140 AETTP

-153 SMAQETTDMTMTDS
+153 SVAQETTDITTPVS
-167 SPFIVMCPTPKPV
+167 SPFILDYPTVKPV

-208 ETTKYGGP
+208 ERMTYGGP
-216 ISNDDINHVIDN
+216 DPDGNINDAINGV
-228 VSSSTTT
+228 STTT

-269 KATSKTEWQHA
+269 KSLSETEWQQA
-280 HYIDIPARL
+280 HYIGIPVRL

-302 LGGGMEADYCLSA
+302 LGGGMEADYCLAA
-315 LRAGKDIKKD
+315 LRAGKDIEKD
-325 GWSFSVLGASGVQY
+325 GWSFSLLGAGGVQY
-339 HISEKLGV
+339 HFAERMGV
-347 FMEPEVTWTIP
+347 FMEPQITWTIP

-373 TFSVAGGL
+373 MFSVAGGL
-381 RLYFGK
+381 RLFFGK

>member
-25 AEFRARRNAVAPARK
+25 AEFRTRRDAVAPAKK

-56 GLAAALLLR
+56 GLAAVLFLR
-65 QPTVPEDAIQLVPQ
+65 QPTIPEDAIQLVPQ

-87 TVPADTIG
+87 TVPADTIDM
-95 TIPGIPLV
+95 IPAIPPV
-103 AQTVTPKAVRLPAAI
+103 AQTVTPKAVRIPAAI
-118 PQQIES
+118 PQQAET

-129 PAETIETAEPT
+129 PAESLETTEP
-140 GTAETTP
+140 AETTP

-153 SMAQETTDMTMTDS
+153 SVAQETTDMTTLDS
-167 SPFIVMCPTPKPV
+167 TPFIVICPTAKPV

-208 ETTKYGGP
+208 ERMTYGGP
-216 ISNDDINHVIDN
+216 DPDGNINDAINGV
-228 VSSSTTT
+228 STTT

-255 VTTGL
+255 ATTGL

-269 KATSKTEWQHA
+269 KSLSETEWQQA
-280 HYIDIPARL
+280 HYIGIPVRL

-294 SYKGLDLY
+294 SYKGLDFY
-302 LGGGMEADYCLSA
+302 LGGGMEADYCLAA
-315 LRAGKDIKKD
+315 LRAGKDIEKD
-325 GWSFSVLGASGVQY
+325 GWSFSLLGAGGVQY
-339 HISEKLGV
+339 HFTERMGV
-347 FMEPEVTWTIP
+347 FMEPQITWTIP

-373 TFSVAGGL
+373 MFSVAGGL
-381 RLYFGK
+381 RLFFGK